1 MSPKPNSKQSAG
13 KAKGPTAAELRAQ
26 QQAGQRQRR
35 AADRSALEAHFQGG
49 VPGQRIIIGTW
60 VATALLAI
68 GQTVGLLSSHGRAH
82 PSGGEQIAALIS
94 LTLFGLGLVSFC
106 FAIYAGAQ
114 RSRTSTFAVGGW
126 FLLAGAAP
134 TSTRASLLGSVA
146 AQMAIGI
153 AAASIR
159 PFSVLAYG
167 TLVWLLGLGLCGV
180 WGARYGFFPDR
191 PDPRP

>member
-1 MSPKPNSKQSAG
+1 M
-13 KAKGPTAAELRAQ
+13 
-26 QQAGQRQRR
+26 
-35 AADRSALEAHFQGG
+35 
-49 VPGQRIIIGTW
+49 IGTW
-60 VATALLAI
+60 VATALLVT
-68 GQTVGLLSSHGRAH
+68 GQTVGLLSRHGRAH
-82 PSGGEQIAALIS
+82 PSSGEQFSALIS
-94 LTLFGLGLVSFC
+94 LTLFGLGLLSFC
-106 FAIYAGAQ
+106 WAIYAGAQ

-134 TSTRASLLGSVA
+134 TSIRVSLLGSVA
-146 AQMAIGI
+146 AQMAVGI

-191 PDPRP
+191 PDPRR